1 VLPVAPTVYSQIMRP
16 ETASA
21 VRQAMWAV
29 TQYGTG
35 SAGLPSHNGYHTYD
49 SPAHM
54 GGKTG
59 TAQTDQ
65 ANPETWWI
73 GIAPDDA
80 AGAGSGPAKYAIA
93 LLKEHSGEGACQ
105 VYVANDTMLYAL
117 QHNIGY

>member
-1 VLPVAPTVYSQIMRP
+1 
-16 ETASA
+16 
-21 VRQAMWAV
+21 MWAV

-35 SAGLPSHNGYHTYD
+35 SAGLPSHNGFHTYD